1 MAFFDTFSNPF
12 DGMNIF
18 GAKAPSYMGGIL
30 DANELEK
37 LKQQSLVQGLLG
49 TAATYLAQPKNQRYG
64 SALPYLGKAFL
75 GGMQSSQGVYDQ
87 AMKDY
92 MMAQQIKEFKDK
104 EAEKK
109 AWETL
114 KPNLYTTTP
123 AVTQEVTQAGGYAP
137 AQTEVSADQVSPNFG
152 LVKQPDIT
160 KQVEVSPA
168 KQELNQ
174 AALEKF
180 VLENPTNE
188 QAKAVLQNIKAMKDI
203 AAKERKTITV
213 NGVVLDANTMQPLY
227 TAPQEPIIKT
237 FREGAKDVT
246 KQWNTKT
253 QSWDTLATGE
263 AFKPTTQAEINPD
276 AIKYAASIYRQ
287 TGVMP
292 ALGQGSSGIRTA
304 ILTEAALQNKAEG
317 KTTVEGA
324 TDLVSNKA
332 SATAIAQ
339 LQKQKTMVGAFEK
352 NATKNADIA
361 LKLSEQTDRT
371 GVPVFN
377 SWIQAGQKGITGNPT
392 VSAFNAANETFVN
405 EYAKIMSGSMGN
417 TPVSDAA
424 RAHAHDMLSTAQTK
438 DQYKAVI
445 NVLRQ
450 EMGNRMAGF
459 DEELVAAKE
468 GLKGTSKKSESQAGG
483 LSIGQVVN
491 GHKYKGGNPN
501 DKNSWEKI

>member
-1 MAFFDTFSNPF
+1 M
-12 DGMNIF
+12 
-18 GAKAPSYMGGIL
+18 
-30 DANELEK
+30 
-37 LKQQSLVQGLLG
+37 QQ
-49 TAATYLAQPKNQRYG
+49 
-64 SALPYLGKAFL
+64 
-75 GGMQSSQGVYDQ
+75 SQGVYDQ
-87 AMKDY
+87 ATKDY
-92 MMAQQIKEFKDK
+92 LMAQQIQDFKDK
-104 EAEKK
+104 QAEKK
-109 AWETL
+109 AFETL

-123 AVTQEVTQAGGYAP
+123 AVTQDVTQSGGYAP
-137 AQTEVSADQVSPNFG
+137 AQTEISPDQMMPNYG
-152 LVKQPDIT
+152 LVKQPDVTTQQIIT
-160 KQVEVSPA
+160 PA

-188 QAKAVLQNIKAMKDI
+188 QAKAVLQNIKTMKEI
-203 AAKERKTITV
+203 GAKERKTITV

-227 TAPQEPIIKT
+227 TAPEKPLIEK
-237 FREGAKDVT
+237 FKEGTKEVS
-246 KQWNTKT
+246 KQWNPKT
-253 QSWDTLATGE
+253 QSWDVLATGE
-263 AFKPTTQAEINPD
+263 AFKPTTQAEMNPE

-317 KTTVEGA
+317 KTNVEGA

-339 LQKQKTMVGAFEK
+339 LQKQKTMVGAFER

-361 LKLSEQTDRT
+361 LKLSDQTDRT
-371 GVPVFN
+371 GSPVFN
-377 SWIQAGQKGITGNPT
+377 SWLQAGQKGITGNPT

-424 RAHAHDMLSTAQTK
+424 RAHAHDMLSTAQNK
-438 DQYKAVI
+438 EQYQAVL

-450 EMGNRMAGF
+450 EMGNRMSGF
-459 DEELVAAKE
+459 EEELSAAKE
-468 GLKGTSKKSESQAGG
+468 GLKGTPKKEEAPKMSLDDQKALNWANNNPTDPRAKQIKQKLG
-483 LSIGQVVN
+483 L
-491 GHKYKGGNPN
+491 
-501 DKNSWEKI
+501 